1 MPKMYYFNGVELPA
15 LPEYDKTEYP
25 YAWITEYRN
34 PQTDKTIYY
43 IFNVASEVY
52 PHKFE
57 ISSYGGWLSAYTPD
71 GIKGDK
77 LQYDPAKHDDW
88 YTTGEFLKFPDGFN
102 GMLVA
107 EGGHIEPLDEWLKEY
122 IPIWSNFDILDTDGS
137 VYFTKCDDPVPVE
150 DEDDGVQ
157 LYSWLIGFLIGLIQK
172 PALTFDAPPAQD
184 PVAYLYNGVR
194 LPDIS
199 KVLSDKNSYACIVY
213 DPSNGRY
220 HLYFGEVMGVRYP
233 EYDAP
238 GTAIWDYIIFGDFA
252 GDAYA
257 TQYRLFPGASEW
269 TLFTETASGIILS
282 DSTSD
287 RNMVWANYDIL
298 NEDGSVY
305 MAASDPIPVYE

>member
-77 LQYDPAKHDDW
+77 LQYDPTKHDDW

-107 EGGHIEPLDEWLKEY
+107 EGGHIEPLDEWLREY

-172 PALTFDAPPAQD
+172 PTLTFDAPPAQD

-194 LPDIS
+194 LPKLPEWDRE
-199 KVLSDKNSYACIVY
+199 KYPYAK
-213 DPSNGRY
+213 
-220 HLYFGEVMGVRYP
+220 M
-233 EYDAP
+233 AKKM
-238 GTAIWDYIIFGDFA
+238 IFGTWKDTLAVFLDIKTDLTPKSFALPAITWYSENNEWVQFREYTEDDYDGTSVNGIYQSADGTLYAAFDFNP
-252 GDAYA
+252 YW
-257 TQYRLFPGASEW
+257 S
-269 TLFTETASGIILS
+269 
-282 DSTSD
+282 
-287 RNMVWANYDIL
+287 NHDIL
-298 NEDGSVY
+298 NSDGSVY
-305 MAASDPIPVYE
+305 LSASDPIPVYE